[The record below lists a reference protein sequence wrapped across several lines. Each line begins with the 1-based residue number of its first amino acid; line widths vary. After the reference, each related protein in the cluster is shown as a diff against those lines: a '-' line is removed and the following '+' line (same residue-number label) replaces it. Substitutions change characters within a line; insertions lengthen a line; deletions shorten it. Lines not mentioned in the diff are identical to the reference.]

1 MEIIVELLLAI
12 ILALVVGL
20 GAGYWM
26 RKRSAE
32 SQIGSAE
39 AEARRIVTEAEKQI
53 ETKKKEAT
61 LEAKEEIHRMRQEL
75 DRDTKD
81 RRNELSRQERRLVQK
96 EENWYVAKCI
106 DNSIASQGK
115 SIEEA
120 LNNLKEAIELYY
132 QDEKP
137 IMPKQ
142 VLVTTLEVTI

>member
-1 MEIIVELLLAI
+1 MSIKYNVI
-12 ILALVVGL
+12 
-20 GAGYWM
+20 
-26 RKRSAE
+26 
-32 SQIGSAE
+32 
-39 AEARRIVTEAEKQI
+39 
-53 ETKKKEAT
+53 
-61 LEAKEEIHRMRQEL
+61 
-75 DRDTKD
+75 
-81 RRNELSRQERRLVQK
+81 VQK
-96 EENWYVAKCI
+96 EEEWYVAKCI